1 MQYATLDSIVRR
13 SLLEKSLPLHYY
25 LEYILHQSAAIRE
38 LSMDTLKII
47 NTVNLKLNSYGAVD
61 LPGDFVDD
69 VSVGIPVGGL
79 VQPLVKRD
87 TISRLRV
94 HNETTGVFEQ
104 YEDAANLN
112 QSMLT
117 FYGLNLNYFF
127 YWRVNDYGEPTGG
140 YYGANGGAHQNG
152 YKVIK
157 ERNQIQFTGAIT
169 TDNVILTYISNG
181 QSVDN
186 ATMVDWAAHSA
197 IQAYSDWKSSQNAAF
212 KDSPEARTFYNEKRL
227 LRARLNPLTTTDI
240 VDTLRTAYSAAIKN

>member
-1 MQYATLDSIVRR
+1 MQYANLDSIVRR
-13 SLLEKSLPLHYY
+13 SLLEKSLPNHYY
-25 LEYILHQSAAIRE
+25 LEYLLHGSAAIRE

-47 NTVNLKLNSYGAVD
+47 NTVNLKLNDYGAVD

-79 VQPLVKRD
+79 VQPLVKKD
-87 TISRLRV
+87 TINRLRI
-94 HNETTGVFEQ
+94 HNGTTGVFEQ

-112 QSMLT
+112 NSMLT
-117 FYGLNLNYFF
+117 FYGLNTNYFF
-127 YWRVNDYGEPTGG
+127 YWNVNDYGEPTGR
-140 YYGANGGAHQNG
+140 YFGANGGAHQNG

-186 ATMVDWAAHSA
+186 ATMVDWAAHAA
-197 IQAYSDWKSSQNAAF
+197 IQAYCDWKSSQNAAF

-227 LRARLNPLTTTDI
+227 LRARLDPLTTNDI
-240 VDTLRTAYSAAIKN
+240 VDILRSAFTAAIKN

>member
-1 MQYATLDSIVRR
+1 MQYATLDSITRR
-13 SLLEKSLPLHYY
+13 SLLEKSLPLQYY
-25 LEYILHQSAAIRE
+25 LEYLLHGSSAIRE

-47 NTVNLKLNSYGAVD
+47 NTVNLKLNDYGAVD

-69 VSVGIPVGGL
+69 VSVGIPVGGI

-87 TISRLRV
+87 NINSLRI
-94 HNETTGVFEQ
+94 HNGTTGAFEQ
-104 YEDAANLN
+104 HADAANLN

-127 YWRVNDYGEPTGG
+127 YWNISDYGEPVGKYFG
-140 YYGANGGAHQNG
+140 SNGGAHQNG